1 MKMRMGGF
9 LLPSASASIDT
20 FERGFAG
27 QNPNHYQRALK
38 DCGRIV
44 RQLEDLGFD
53 FVAFSEHHFH
63 LEGLELSNNPVM
75 LGAWAAMQ
83 TSRILIGQMGNVLP
97 ARNPLLL
104 AEDLAMLDHFSEGRM
119 IAGFARGYQARHVA
133 TIGQKY
139 NAYSTA
145 KNDPEYAEHDRT
157 NRELFVEHYDIVRK
171 AWGQRLFRHEGK
183 HWQLPPPG
191 VHWDHPATKDMA
203 PGMVGANG
211 ELDQIGIAPQTL
223 QDPDSIEVFIPFTMS
238 PETIEWSARE
248 GVKPVIFSPIEEI
261 VRGCL
266 DLYQNAARDAGRDL
280 AWGKGVGH
288 FRDIVV
294 ADTEA
299 EAHHIQ
305 ENGLGYIW
313 TRWHDWFGFN
323 EALRRPGEEG
333 ALPNTAAFVRERGY
347 SLCGT
352 VDQVTRQLEHM
363 IETLQPELIVP
374 WIAAGPTDTD
384 ALLRSNELLVEKV
397 LPLLGIELEQTR
409 PVLRAEFN
417 GVTWR
422 GADSDP
428 AAEHRS
434 IRDGGQN
441 R

>member
-9 LLPSASASIDT
+9 LLPSASAPVTT
-20 FERGFAG
+20 FEQGFAG
-27 QNPNHYQRALK
+27 QHPVNYQRALK

-63 LEGLELSNNPVM
+63 LEGLEVSNNPVM
-75 LGAWAAMQ
+75 LGTWAAMQ
-83 TSRILIGQMGNVLP
+83 TQRIRIGQMGNVLP

-139 NAYSTA
+139 NAYSTS

-157 NRELFVEHYDIVRK
+157 NRELFVEHYDIIRK
-171 AWGQRLFRHEGK
+171 AWSQRLFRHEGK
-183 HWQLPPPG
+183 HWQIPPSG
-191 VHWDHPATKDMA
+191 VQWDHPATRDMA
-203 PGMVGANG
+203 PGMVADNG
-211 ELDQIGIAPQTL
+211 ELEQLGIAPQTL
-223 QDPDSIEVFIPFTMS
+223 QDPDAIEVFIPFTMS
-238 PETIEWSARE
+238 AETIEWSARE

-266 DLYQNAARDAGRDL
+266 DLYQNAARDAGREL

-294 ADTEA
+294 AATEA
-299 EAHHIQ
+299 EAEHIQ
-305 ENGLGYIW
+305 EHGLGYIW

-323 EALRRPGEEG
+323 EALRKPGETG
-333 ALPNTAAFVRERGY
+333 TLPNTPAFVRERGY
-347 SLCGT
+347 SICGT
-352 VDQVTRQLEHM
+352 VDQVARRLEHM

-374 WIAAGPTDTD
+374 WIAAGPADTD

-397 LPLLGIELEQTR
+397 LPLLGIELEQTE

-417 GVTWR
+417 GETWR
-422 GADSDP
+422 GGAESPP
-428 AAEHRS
+428 AGNRS
-434 IRDGGQN
+434 TARGS
-441 R
+441 